1 MFCKYCGEKISYT
14 SKWCGHCG
22 KETPSLHRYRKA
34 VHRTDVRESIADS
47 SRKSVESSDAG
58 QSPEGD
64 LTSFIENTVAVNEL
78 KSSFSGNAA
87 QAGGAPIFDKSRPLF
102 DSDVTQRSVSAAA
115 EDTRPVYDSDVTQ
128 RSVSAAVEDTKPV
141 YDSDVTQR
149 TVSAFSDQT
158 EPANVS
164 SDRFS
169 DSETANAQN
178 PAASFNRSGDLVGY
192 PGEEDVPSGQRKV
205 KKRVHKKKGSRKKVR
220 IIAGIA
226 AGFLIAGLFGFGLG
240 RIFPK
245 SSHPET
251 DRVRESGDTVESSL
265 QDRTPEAGSS
275 EGEKHDPE
283 PSSAADVTESTNGS
297 AEGGESKP
305 DETNPGDEPPI
316 TETPANI
323 DAGGSVNHDTRSAVA
338 ATTADT
344 AGADPGT
351 AENIEEHDVN
361 GPNIG
366 GDVQVDSQDDYL

>member
-115 EDTRPVYDSDVTQ
+115 
-128 RSVSAAVEDTKPV
+128 EDTKPV

-265 QDRTPEAGSS
+265 QDQTPEAGSS
-275 EGEKHDPE
+275 KGEKHDPE

-297 AEGGESKP
+297 AEGVESKP

-344 AGADPGT
+344 AGADPGA

-366 GDVQVDSQDDYL
+366 GDVQVGSQDDYL

>member
-1 MFCKYCGEKISYT
+1 M
-14 SKWCGHCG
+14 
-22 KETPSLHRYRKA
+22 
-34 VHRTDVRESIADS
+34 
-47 SRKSVESSDAG
+47 
-58 QSPEGD
+58 
-64 LTSFIENTVAVNEL
+64 
-78 KSSFSGNAA
+78 
-87 QAGGAPIFDKSRPLF
+87 F

-115 EDTRPVYDSDVTQ
+115 EDFRPVF
-128 RSVSAAVEDTKPV
+128 
-141 YDSDVTQR
+141 DSDVTQR
-149 TVSAFSDQT
+149 TVSAFSDQ
-158 EPANVS
+158 ANVP

-169 DSETANAQN
+169 DVETANAQN

-205 KKRVHKKKGSRKKVR
+205 KSRVRKKKASQKKVR

-226 AGFLIAGLFGFGLG
+226 AGFLIAGLFGFGVG

-245 SSHPET
+245 SSHSET

-265 QDRTPEAGSS
+265 QDQTSGAGSS

-297 AEGGESKP
+297 AENSAGESA
-305 DETNPGDEPPI
+305 ETNPGDGESTPETPPI
-316 TETPANI
+316 I
-323 DAGGSVNHDTRSAVA
+323 DAGGSVNHDTRSAVG

-344 AGADPGT
+344 AGADPGA

-366 GDVQVDSQDDYL
+366 GDVQVGSQDDDL

>member
-1 MFCKYCGEKISYT
+1 MFCKYCGEQISYT

-34 VHRTDVRESIADS
+34 VHRTDVRKSIADS
-47 SRKSVESSDAG
+47 SRKSMESSDAG
-58 QSPEGD
+58 LSPAGD
-64 LTSFIENTVAVNEL
+64 LTSFMENTVAVNET
-78 KSSFSGNAA
+78 KPSFSGNAA
-87 QAGGAPIFDKSRPLF
+87 TAVGGPISDESRPLF

-115 EDTRPVYDSDVTQ
+115 EDSRPVFDSDVTQ
-128 RSVSAAVEDTKPV
+128 RSVSAAAEDFRPV
-141 YDSDVTQR
+141 FDSDVTQR
-149 TVSAFSDQT
+149 TVSAFSDQ
-158 EPANVS
+158 ANVP

-169 DSETANAQN
+169 DVETANAQN

-205 KKRVHKKKGSRKKVR
+205 KSRVRKKKASQKKVR

-226 AGFLIAGLFGFGLG
+226 AGFLIAGLFGFGVG

-245 SSHPET
+245 SSHSET

-265 QDRTPEAGSS
+265 QDQTSGAGSS

-297 AEGGESKP
+297 AENSAGEP
-305 DETNPGDEPPI
+305 AETNPGDGESTPETPPI
-316 TETPANI
+316 I
-323 DAGGSVNHDTRSAVA
+323 DAGGSVNHDTRSAVG

-351 AENIEEHDVN
+351 AENIEENDVN

-366 GDVQVDSQDDYL
+366 GDVQVGVPEEFF

>member
-1 MFCKYCGEKISYT
+1 MFCKYCGEQISYT

-34 VHRTDVRESIADS
+34 VHRTDVRKSIADS
-47 SRKSVESSDAG
+47 SRKSMESSDAG
-58 QSPEGD
+58 LSPAGD
-64 LTSFIENTVAVNEL
+64 LTSFMENTVAVNET
-78 KSSFSGNAA
+78 KPSFSGNAA
-87 QAGGAPIFDKSRPLF
+87 TAGGGPISDESRPLF

-115 EDTRPVYDSDVTQ
+115 EDFRPVF
-128 RSVSAAVEDTKPV
+128 
-141 YDSDVTQR
+141 DSDVTQR
-149 TVSAFSDQT
+149 TVSAFSDQ
-158 EPANVS
+158 ANVP

-169 DSETANAQN
+169 DVETANAQN

-265 QDRTPEAGSS
+265 QDQTPEAGSS
-275 EGEKHDPE
+275 KGEKHDPE

-297 AEGGESKP
+297 AEGVESKP

-344 AGADPGT
+344 AGADPGA

-366 GDVQVDSQDDYL
+366 GDVQVGSQDDDL

>member
-1 MFCKYCGEKISYT
+1 MFCKYCGEQISYT

-34 VHRTDVRESIADS
+34 VHRTAVRKSIADS
-47 SRKSVESSDAG
+47 SRKSMESSDTG
-58 QSPEGD
+58 LSPAGD
-64 LTSFIENTVAVNEL
+64 LTSFMENTVAVNET
-78 KSSFSGNAA
+78 KPSFSGNAA
-87 QAGGAPIFDKSRPLF
+87 TAGGGPISDESRPLF

-115 EDTRPVYDSDVTQ
+115 EDFRPVF
-128 RSVSAAVEDTKPV
+128 
-141 YDSDVTQR
+141 DSDVTQR
-149 TVSAFSDQT
+149 TVSAFSDQ
-158 EPANVS
+158 ANVP

-169 DSETANAQN
+169 DVETANAQN

-205 KKRVHKKKGSRKKVR
+205 KSRVRKKKASQKKVR

-226 AGFLIAGLFGFGLG
+226 AGFLIAGLFGFGVG

-245 SSHPET
+245 SSHSET

-265 QDRTPEAGSS
+265 QDQTSGAGSS

-297 AEGGESKP
+297 AENSAGEP
-305 DETNPGDEPPI
+305 AETNPGDGESTPETPPI
-316 TETPANI
+316 I
-323 DAGGSVNHDTRSAVA
+323 DAGGSVNHDTRSAVG

-351 AENIEEHDVN
+351 AENIEENDVN

-366 GDVQVDSQDDYL
+366 GDVQVGVPEEFF